1 MTEELKLANPQ
12 TWKFVKYIEENKVV
26 NTKLFSI
33 SGAVMY
39 ILTLVFYCLMSDSLV
54 DSRVSNFSWILVGVH
69 ILVGML
75 VTIDTIYFVGSNVAL
90 QTFIIGLGTFN
101 TFSISGILGFILSTT
116 NDHDVFGFVVTSLAL
131 ACLSNAMMVALLFSI
146 FHKKNQ
152 ITNE

>member
-54 DSRVSNFSWILVGVH
+54 DSRVSNFSWTLVGVH

-75 VTIDTIYFVGSNVAL
+75 VTIDTIYYVGSNVAL

-116 NDHDVFGFVVTSLAL
+116 NDYDVFGFVVTSLAL